1 MQWPFSHPKHDNCMD
16 NKQRKLMIKRHAH
29 SFQQHGYTPNALF
42 WSSRGIQKIRFK
54 TLAEIG
60 IKENDSLL
68 DVGCG
73 FGDLYGWLKAHALQ
87 THYTGIDLSQDILNK
102 GMELNPKLN
111 LLHGEIFD
119 FDWPN
124 AAFDWVCLSG
134 TLNWNLHDNGKYA
147 RQVIQHMFE
156 LCSKGVAFNMLN
168 KQYIDHQT
176 MGDLIAYNA
185 QDIFNFCQK
194 ISPKCQ
200 MRNDYLEN
208 DFTIYMKKS
217 E

>member
-1 MQWPFSHPKHDNCMD
+1 MTWPFSSRNHNACMD
-16 NKQRKLMIKRHAH
+16 SKQRKLMIKRHAH
-29 SFQQHGYTPNALF
+29 SFHQHGYAPNALF

-54 TLAEIG
+54 ALAEIG

-73 FGDLYGWLKAHALQ
+73 FGDLYGWLKAHSL
-87 THYTGIDLSQDILNK
+87 HLNYTGIDLSQDILNK
-102 GMELNPKLN
+102 GMELNPNLN

-119 FDWPN
+119 FDWPD
-124 AAFDWVCLSG
+124 AAFNWVFLSG
-134 TLNWNLHDNGKYA
+134 TLNWNLHDDGKYA
-147 RQVIQHMFE
+147 QQMIQHMFE

-168 KQYIDHQT
+168 QQHVDHQA

-185 QDIFNFCQK
+185 QNTFNFCQN
-194 ISPKCQ
+194 ISSNCQ
-200 MRNDYLEN
+200 IRSDYLEN

-217 E
+217 